1 MVFTIIIV
9 LIVALVLVGVIVN
22 AIQQHKNKVES
33 ERRAEL
39 SKQKGIIDN
48 TEGALATAE
57 QIPISQR
64 LVFIMQR
71 RILAAIKAA
80 KQMGDNTTGSNDRI
94 KSTEEALKAIDVS
107 KAPPSEDSF
116 QLPQGDKQVI
126 QFIRGIKTL
135 RSFLRSE
142 FKKNRIE
149 SRVFLAE
156 DKLLERLQLRAN
168 VDTLIRRG
176 DTAIKNNQL
185 GSARQCLEKAIGAL
199 SAQPNQ
205 DEFITVRK
213 AQLKEQLLNIESNL
227 KNVNS
232 RDVAKKEK
240 SERNDLDELFAE
252 KKKW

>member
-1 MVFTIIIV
+1 M
-9 LIVALVLVGVIVN
+9 LLVVIMN
-22 AIQQHKNKVES
+22 AFQQHKNKIET
-33 ERRAEL
+33 ERKAEL

-48 TEGALATAE
+48 TEAVLISAD

-64 LVFIMQR
+64 IVFVMRQ
-71 RILAAIKAA
+71 RILAAIKVA
-80 KQMGDNTTGSNDRI
+80 KSMGDKTVGSNARVKMAED
-94 KSTEEALKAIDVS
+94 SLKAIDVNRP
-107 KAPPSEDSF
+107 PPSEDSF

-126 QFIRGIKTL
+126 QFIRSIKTL

-168 VDTLIRRG
+168 VETLMRRG
-176 DTAIKNNQL
+176 DTAIKNDQL

-199 SAQPNQ
+199 AAQSNQ
-205 DEFITVRK
+205 DEFITFKK
-213 AQLKEQLLNIESNL
+213 AQLEEQLLNLSSNL
-227 KNVNS
+227 KSVNS
-232 RDVAKKEK
+232 RDVANKEK
-240 SERNDLDELFAE
+240 SEKNHLDELFAQ

>member
-1 MVFTIIIV
+1 
-9 LIVALVLVGVIVN
+9 
-22 AIQQHKNKVES
+22 
-33 ERRAEL
+33 
-39 SKQKGIIDN
+39 
-48 TEGALATAE
+48 
-57 QIPISQR
+57 
-64 LVFIMQR
+64 
-71 RILAAIKAA
+71 
-80 KQMGDNTTGSNDRI
+80 
-94 KSTEEALKAIDVS
+94 
-107 KAPPSEDSF
+107 
-116 QLPQGDKQVI
+116 VI

-199 SAQPNQ
+199 AAQPNQ
-205 DEFITVRK
+205 DEFIIVRK
-213 AQLKEQLLNIESNL
+213 AQLEDQLLNIESNL